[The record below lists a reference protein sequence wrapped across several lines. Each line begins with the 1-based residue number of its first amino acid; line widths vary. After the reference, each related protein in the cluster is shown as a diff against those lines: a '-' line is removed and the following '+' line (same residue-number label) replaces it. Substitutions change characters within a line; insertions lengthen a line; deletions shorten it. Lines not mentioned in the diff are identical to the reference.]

1 MKRLAFPVALAVC
14 LLVLGLVLGGPY
26 AVWQK
31 AANLCMECIGLG

>member
-1 MKRLAFPVALAVC
+1 MRRIVLPLVLAGC

-31 AANLCMECIGLG
+31 AANLCMECVGLG

>member
-1 MKRLAFPVALAVC
+1 MRRAVFVFLS
-14 LLVLGLVLGGPY
+14 LLLILLGFFLHGPY